1 MASRGQPFPLQIG
14 KPPGQ
19 SLFGFAF
26 QAGHASSIL
35 VTRSTSSLLVN
46 SLLVWPKLF
55 EHPDG
60 KNDQAGHTY
69 SMIIGA

>member
-1 MASRGQPFPLQIG
+1 MR
-14 KPPGQ
+14 Q
-19 SLFGFAF
+19 SGRLDEVRSGFAF

-46 SLLVWPKLF
+46 SLLVWPNLF

-60 KNDQAGHTY
+60 KNDQAGHAD